1 MDVAVVLLERVS
13 SPVERRAKSKRGHD
27 DEDVG
32 DQPDRRVDLAFGAS
46 FSAGSGEEAY
56 KRGPG
61 HANESEEGDWKLG
74 QARRFPTSPIRALQG
89 DRKP

>member
-1 MDVAVVLLERVS
+1 MLRLS
-13 SPVERRAKSKRGHD
+13 SSNVFFAEFEHQAKSKRGHD

-32 DQPDRRVDLAFGAS
+32 DQPDRRVDLAWGAY
-46 FSAGSGEEAY
+46 FSASSPEEAD

-74 QARRFPTSPIRALQG
+74 QVRRLPASPIRALQG